1 MRETNRSQQDGLV
14 PLCGT
19 NTDPRNP
26 GNPYTRRACRVA
38 CPVFLPLCGA
48 SEVMKNIVLMAAC
61 LMSVSAWGQSEPKAG
76 GVLSSANGR
85 YVFGQ
90 VSQARR
96 DQYMLDTQTG
106 RLWQIVQS
114 TYKKEDGSQGTYEML
129 QSIPYDQMGGVLSL
143 PPSIPG
149 K

>member
-1 MRETNRSQQDGLV
+1 MAIPTLAALAGWLARCFSALRRE
-14 PLCGT
+14 
-19 NTDPRNP
+19 
-26 GNPYTRRACRVA
+26 
-38 CPVFLPLCGA
+38 
-48 SEVMKNIVLMAAC
+48 EVMKKVVLMAAC
-61 LMSVSAWGQSEPKAG
+61 LLSVSAWGQSEPKAG

-106 RLWQIVQS
+106 RLWQMVQS
-114 TYKKEDGSQGTYEML
+114 TYKREDGSQGTFESL
-129 QSIPYDQMGGVLSL
+129 QAVPYDQISGPLSF
-143 PPSIPG
+143 PPPAQG

>member
-1 MRETNRSQQDGLV
+1 
-14 PLCGT
+14 
-19 NTDPRNP
+19 
-26 GNPYTRRACRVA
+26 
-38 CPVFLPLCGA
+38 
-48 SEVMKNIVLMAAC
+48 MKKIVLMAVC
-61 LMSVSAWGQSEPKAG
+61 LMSVSAWGQSEPKSG

-90 VSQARR
+90 VRHARR

-129 QSIPYDQMGGVLSL
+129 QSITMRKGKGKTTLHTGTRRACHVSRPVR
-143 PPSIPG
+143 SIEADGTLMDREP
-149 K
+149 